1 MVPDTRY
8 TKSGDVHIAYQVV
21 GDGSRDL
28 VYLPGIFA
36 HIELQWEEPSYAR
49 FLRRL
54 SSFSRLIALHMRG
67 TGLSDRSAQLP
78 LLEHQMDDVT
88 SVLDAVGSDRAVLFG
103 VSQSGPMAALYAATN
118 PQRTQA
124 LILYGAYASSA
135 ARPGGS
141 SIWLPLNVTVFV
153 FASADAALPMATP
166 SGRSEAASLAAAS
179 CSRMVAMSKPMMS
192 AADCRSR

>member
-54 SSFSRLIALHMRG
+54 SSFSRLIALDMRG

-103 VSQSGPMAALYAATN
+103 VSQSGPMGGPLCGLKPPTNAGSHSLRCVRFLGGEAWLSVGSIARLDREVSRSARFELGRGSLPRGCCPQSPERRCVPTVVGPVGAL
-118 PQRTQA
+118 
-124 LILYGAYASSA
+124 LL
-135 ARPGGS
+135 
-141 SIWLPLNVTVFV
+141 
-153 FASADAALPMATP
+153 
-166 SGRSEAASLAAAS
+166 
-179 CSRMVAMSKPMMS
+179 VAG
-192 AADCRSR
+192 